1 MTDSLLCI
9 KDTITAMARESWN
22 QLGWF
27 SLNHAKLD
35 PMFGFHSGL
44 LDMRAEWQVQTEGDT
59 SGAKTKAFFLVLND
73 WH

>member
-1 MTDSLLCI
+1 
-9 KDTITAMARESWN
+9 
-22 QLGWF
+22 
-27 SLNHAKLD
+27 
-35 PMFGFHSGL
+35 MFGFHSGL